1 MNFKAI
7 FISFLTLVV
16 FSTPQK
22 GSAQKS
28 ELSSDFHRERRL
40 QLREKLPSNSVAV
53 FFSSPI
59 RNRAN
64 DVDFEYHPDPNF
76 YYLTGWNEPH
86 AVLLVYSVPQ
96 NDAQGMYYE
105 KLYVR
110 ERDARNEMWNGKRL
124 GLEGA
129 QKMGFDRVDLKQNFI
144 NEPHG
149 FDQFDTVFMFDFKN
163 DVRDTSDPSDLFDLQ
178 KQFKQAIYFPENFD
192 AKRYRLYQRIRQA
205 NPEEV
210 PSIQRMINYYAQ
222 SDATLMEDPVIQD
235 FMSKAED
242 ETVLTDL
249 KTRSA
254 FLLKDYNFNI
264 DQLGTYMAEL
274 REIKTPE
281 EVQLLKKA
289 IQISAQGQREV
300 MKAIKPN
307 MTEREVQGIHQL
319 VYKKYGAAHEGYPSI
334 VGAGDNACVLHYI
347 TNDKT
352 DLKDQL
358 ILMDLGAEYNGYTA
372 DVTRTIP
379 VSGTFSPEQR
389 ALYQIVYDSQTAGIK
404 AAQVGASFSAIA
416 AACNKVVQEGLM
428 ELGIIAAPEEFRRYL
443 PHGVAHHI
451 GLDVHDPGLYQNLQP
466 QMIIT
471 VEPGI
476 YIPKD
481 SPCDPKWWNIG
492 IRIEDDIL
500 ITEKGPVNLSED
512 APRAWDEIEALMK
525 EKSALDA
532 FTLPPLITD

>member
-1 MNFKAI
+1 MNFKAV
-7 FISFLTLVV
+7 FISFLTIVV
-16 FSTPQK
+16 FSTSQK

-96 NDAQGMYYE
+96 NDAQGTYYE

-428 ELGIIAAPEEFRRYL
+428 ELGIIAAPEEYRRYL